1 MHLYI
6 EQWYTVIEKMRNTNT
21 YKLVW
26 GKALLDLVVQENK
39 KIISFITIS
48 ETMLKYYWN
57 QIYFFNLK
65 QGPLNQEPILFQLVE
80 KAILHYQQVSQSNQ
94 PVWFNI
100 ALPVLKQDKLFF
112 KKLIKDFSSILV
124 KDVSWRF
131 PKIED
136 EEVNLYKI
144 EKKKPLFK
152 SEVIFSIEQ
161 VDLLKADGIL
171 LMQFL
176 YFKWTQ
182 LLEKFNQ
189 SPRIANKVAGSQ
201 AQSIRRKS
209 LKVYKDILL
218 TLYENKPI
226 IDFYTGKELNI
237 EDVSIDHFI
246 PWSYIYSDDL
256 WNLVITSKSYNS
268 VKSNKRPSK
277 EFLEKLKLQNEIL
290 LQTLK
295 DQGMVASLTNS
306 LEHHYLDKFYSDLM
320 Y

>member
-1 MHLYI
+1 MQTYI
-6 EQWYTVIEKMRNTNT
+6 EKWYNVIEYMRNTNT

-26 GKALLDLVVQENK
+26 GKALLDLVILENK
-39 KIISFITIS
+39 ESLSFLTIS

-57 QIYFFNLK
+57 QVYFFNLK

-80 KAILHYQQVSQSNQ
+80 KAIKHYQQVSQSNQ

-100 ALPVLKQDKLFF
+100 ALPVLKQDRLFF
-112 KKLIKDFSSILV
+112 TTLMKDFASTLV

-131 PKIED
+131 PKVED

-152 SEVIFSIEQ
+152 SEVIFSTEQ
-161 VDLLKADGIL
+161 VAALRADGIL

-189 SPRIANKVAGSQ
+189 SPRIANKVAGSE

-209 LKVYKDILL
+209 LKMYKDILL

-226 IDFYTGKELNI
+226 IDFYTGKELKI
-237 EDVSIDHFI
+237 EDVSVDHFI

-268 VKSNKRPSK
+268 VKSNKRPSV
-277 EFLEKLKLQNEIL
+277 EFLDKLKLQNKML
-290 LQTLK
+290 LQILE
-295 DQGMVASLTNS
+295 DQGMVASLANS
-306 LEHHYLDKFYSDLM
+306 LEHHYLDKFYTDLM

>member
-39 KIISFITIS
+39 ESLSFLTIS

-100 ALPVLKQDKLFF
+100 ALPVLKQDQVFF
-112 KKLIKDFSSILV
+112 KKLIKDFASTLV

-256 WNLVITSKSYNS
+256 WNLVITSKSHNS
-268 VKSNKRPSK
+268 KKSNKLSEKKYLAKIK
-277 EFLEKLKLQNEIL
+277 EQNLLLIRKINNLSLKEYLQDAIKNNYLEK
-290 LQTLK
+290 
-295 DQGMVASLTNS
+295 
-306 LEHHYLDKFYSDLM
+306 FYYDFKN
-320 Y
+320 